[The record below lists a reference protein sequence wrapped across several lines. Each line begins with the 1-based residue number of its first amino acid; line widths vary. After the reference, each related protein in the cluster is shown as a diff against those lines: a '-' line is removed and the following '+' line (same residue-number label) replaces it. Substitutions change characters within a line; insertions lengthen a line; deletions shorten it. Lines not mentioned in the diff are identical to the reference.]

1 METIRAEV
9 VADGQPPMTSVEVVS
24 KVISLTT
31 STLIFFKNI
40 GISTP
45 SLKTPSTAEQA
56 LRQLAIEKQ
65 GEAAIHDQVVDL
77 KKRSEVAEEALATT
91 HRQFEELKKQQEE
104 SNLILERILMV
115 RIAGTPSQP

>member
-1 METIRAEV
+1 METIRAEA
-9 VADGQPPMTSVEVVS
+9 VADGQPPMTSAEVVS
-24 KVISLTT
+24 KVISLTS
-31 STLIFFKNI
+31 STFIFFKNI

-56 LRQLAIEKQ
+56 LRQQLAIEKQ

-77 KKRSEVAEEALATT
+77 KKRSEAAEEALATT

-115 RIAGTPSQP
+115 SIAGTPS